1 MPIVCA
7 FMRGLRDGLN
17 RSLVD
22 GYGYPNEAARDAA
35 DLGLSLGSSIEQKV
49 TTTITRAITWTDRG
63 TQSCTRSEI

>member
-1 MPIVCA
+1 MPTVCA

-22 GYGYPNEAARDAA
+22 GYGYPNEAARVAA
-35 DLGLSLGSSIEQKV
+35 DLGLSLGSGIEQKV

-63 TQSCTRSEI
+63 TQSCARSEI